1 MKTKMPKLD
10 KNKLAEMHRKQLK
23 EALTELLE
31 RVDEIV
37 DTAYNNNT
45 LNVDIYIEI
54 VPLELVTYSINY
66 KCVAKSKKTLKDS
79 EDNKN
84 ET

>member
-1 MKTKMPKLD
+1 MAKLD

-31 RVDEIV
+31 RADEIV

-45 LNVDIYIEI
+45 TNVDIYIGI
-54 VPLELVTYSINY
+54 DPCELVTYSINY
-66 KCVAKSKKTLKDS
+66 KCFAKSKEILKDS
-79 EDNKN
+79 VNNKN

>member
-1 MKTKMPKLD
+1 MPKLD

>member
-1 MKTKMPKLD
+1 MPKLD

-31 RVDEIV
+31 RADEIV
-37 DTAYNNNT
+37 DTAYNNHT
-45 LNVDIYIEI
+45 TNVDIYIEI
-54 VPLELVTYSINY
+54 APCELVTYSINY
-66 KCVAKSKKTLKDS
+66 KCVAKSKETLNDS

-84 ET
+84 EI

>member
-1 MKTKMPKLD
+1 MPKLD
-10 KNKLAEMHRKQLK
+10 KNKLAEMYRKQLK
-23 EALTELLE
+23 ETLTELLE
-31 RVDEIV
+31 RADEIV

-45 LNVDIYIEI
+45 TNVDIYIEI
-54 VPLELVTYSINY
+54 APCELITYYINY
-66 KCVAKSKKTLKDS
+66 KCVAKNKETLKDS